1 MHDNLKGSLDALLQR
16 YDDELQHHGD
26 TALGALWPNE
36 EDRRTRFDVM
46 LDVLDRE
53 KAGAVTLCDFACG
66 TGELLAH
73 IQRRGFENVKYIGVD
88 RSSIAISHAREKF
101 PGTT

>member
-1 MHDNLKGSLDALLQR
+1 MHDNLKGSLDALLQK
-16 YDDELQHHGD
+16 YDDQLQHHGD

-53 KAGAVTLCDFACG
+53 KAGALTLCD
-66 TGELLAH
+66 LLAVRASCWLTSNDAASRTSSTSAW
-73 IQRRGFENVKYIGVD
+73 IDRRSRFRMRAKNF
-88 RSSIAISHAREKF
+88 RA
-101 PGTT
+101 